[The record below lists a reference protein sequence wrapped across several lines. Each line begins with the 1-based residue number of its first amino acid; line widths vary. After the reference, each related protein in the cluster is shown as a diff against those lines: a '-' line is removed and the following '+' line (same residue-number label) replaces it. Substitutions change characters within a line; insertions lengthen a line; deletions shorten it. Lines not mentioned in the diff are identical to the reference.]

1 MTDESNQA
9 AKTYDSISAAYAET
23 FSEPSDH
30 IDDFL
35 GLIPKGGKVLDAGCG
50 PGVDSAYMS
59 AEGFRVI
66 GVELSPQMLEL
77 AREKSPDAEFQLTD
91 IREIGFDGET
101 FDGVLASYSL
111 IHLPKKDVPGI
122 IGNFFRI
129 LKSGGAVC
137 IGIQEGKS
145 AEVFLPEPLKPAEK
159 MFLNVMSAE
168 ELKELVKNGG
178 FKIMSEFTRPAD
190 KTEVGEFDFNKFA
203 LVAQKAA

>member
-1 MTDESNQA
+1 MTDKSNQT

-35 GLIPKGGKVLDAGCG
+35 RLIPTEGKVLDAGCG

-59 AEGFRVI
+59 AKGFRVI
-66 GVELSPQMLEL
+66 GVDLSSQMLEL
-77 AREKSPDAEFQLTD
+77 AREKSPNTVFQLAD
-91 IREIGFDGET
+91 VRKVSFEDET

-111 IHLPKKDVPGI
+111 IHLPKKDVPETVD
-122 IGNFFRI
+122 NFFRM
-129 LKSGGAVC
+129 LKPGGAIC

-145 AEVFLPEPLKPAEK
+145 AEVFLPEPLKPEEK
-159 MFLNVMSAE
+159 VFLNVMSAK

-178 FKIMSEFTRPAD
+178 FEITSEFTRPANE
-190 KTEVGEFDFNKFA
+190 TEAGEFDFNKFA
-203 LVAQKAA
+203 LIAQKAA